1 MQGFQSGEIQ
11 ILVGTTVIEVGVDVP
26 NATVM
31 VVEQAERFGLAQ
43 LHQLRGRVGRG
54 KRQSH
59 CLLLT
64 SRQQTEVARQRLAA
78 LEASND
84 GFEIAE
90 LDLRLRGPGEF
101 LGTRQSGL
109 PALRMANLLRDREI
123 LEWARRLA
131 GDFVEHGGRQ
141 ELARLT
147 TYIWNNWNRRYGLV
161 EVG

>member
-1 MQGFQSGEIQ
+1 M
-11 ILVGTTVIEVGVDVP
+11 
-26 NATVM
+26 
-31 VVEQAERFGLAQ
+31 
-43 LHQLRGRVGRG
+43 
-54 KRQSH
+54 
-59 CLLLT
+59 
-64 SRQQTEVARQRLAA
+64 ARQRLAA

-84 GFEIAE
+84 GFAIAE

-131 GDFVEHGGRQ
+131 SDFVERGGRQ
-141 ELARLT
+141 ELARLAN
-147 TYIWNNWNRRYGLV
+147 YIRENWNRRYGLV